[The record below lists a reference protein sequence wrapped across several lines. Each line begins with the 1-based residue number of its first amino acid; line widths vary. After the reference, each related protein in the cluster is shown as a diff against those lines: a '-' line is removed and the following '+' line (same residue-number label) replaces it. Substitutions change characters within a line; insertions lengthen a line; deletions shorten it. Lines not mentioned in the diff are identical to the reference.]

1 MPFAGANNNQFKS
14 LPTVLPDNMKVA
26 GGSFEDPSVTASA
39 INGLNMTTTAKQ
51 KSDGSCTTM
60 TTSIAKTGA
69 SSSKITVAKKKQR
82 KRWKKPADKPK
93 RPLSAYNMFFQDER
107 KRVISEMEAS
117 GELPKGSAAATEG
130 GNDAT
135 TSGKRRP
142 HRKTSGVGFK
152 KLAETISGRW
162 KVLPNA
168 SRSPYEAQAA
178 KNKEDYKVALAAWKE
193 KKEKSDKEARA
204 AVIAQQ
210 DKEIQ
215 LHVQAHLHADAFK
228 NNLAFEQQ
236 GISAASATTAAGV
249 GAAPFAAAIPIPGM
263 TPQQQQQQQYLEALP
278 GFSLPHHV
286 SNDSSSMTPAIGI
299 HNTSLLDHLRLS
311 NAMANMTGAGT
322 ASSVVT
328 GTAAHAGIGA
338 ISKEGSASCSNDAHL
353 GAPAMLM
360 PTRPIQA
367 LQQQQQWERST
378 SDASSNIRPP
388 SSLQQHH
395 QHYHHQQQH
404 QQQQLQVPMN
414 LDVAVR
420 RLSNSFQG
428 VPPAQIQQI
437 AAVNMMPINAST
449 GGNAAPSGH
458 GGPQIN
464 WNSIQQVVNQSDA
477 SGMAAAAVSAASGVT
492 DDDENPIEAIS
503 RAQAFLSNLKASLE
517 AGQSHQQSG

>member
-1 MPFAGANNNQFKS
+1 MPFAGANNNQFKT

-26 GGSFEDPSVTASA
+26 GGSVVDPSVTASA
-39 INGLNMTTTAKQ
+39 INGLKHMTTTAKQ
-51 KSDGSCTTM
+51 KSDGSGTTM
-60 TTSIAKTGA
+60 TSSIATGA
-69 SSSKITVAKKKQR
+69 SSSKKPVVKKKKQR

-107 KRVISEMEAS
+107 KRVISEMEES
-117 GELPKGSAAATEG
+117 GELPKGSAAASDD

-135 TSGKRRP
+135 TTGKRRP
-142 HRKTSGVGFK
+142 HRKTSGIGFK

-162 KVLPNA
+162 KVLPSA
-168 SRSPYEAQAA
+168 SRSPYEAQAV
-178 KNKEDYKVALAAWKE
+178 KNKEEYKAALAAWKE
-193 KKEKSDKEARA
+193 KKAKSEKEARA
-204 AVIAQQ
+204 AMIAQQ

-215 LHVQAHLHADAFK
+215 QHVQAHLHADAFR

-236 GISAASATTAAGV
+236 GISAASATTTAAGV
-249 GAAPFAAAIPIPGM
+249 GAALFPPAIPIPGM
-263 TPQQQQQQQYLEALP
+263 TPQQQQQYLEALP
-278 GFSLPHHV
+278 GFGLPHHV

-299 HNTSLLDHLRLS
+299 HNASLLEHLRLS
-311 NAMANMTGAGT
+311 NAMGT
-322 ASSVVT
+322 V
-328 GTAAHAGIGA
+328 
-338 ISKEGSASCSNDAHL
+338 SKEGIVSGSNDAHL

-360 PTRPIQA
+360 PTLPIQT
-367 LQQQQQWERST
+367 LQQQQWERSS
-378 SDASSNIRPP
+378 SDASSNAKPP

-395 QHYHHQQQH
+395 QHLYHQQQ
-404 QQQQLQVPMN
+404 QQQQQQLQLQLQVPMN
-414 LDVAVR
+414 LDAAVR
-420 RLSNSFQG
+420 RLSNSFRG

-437 AAVNMMPINAST
+437 AAANMMPNNASA
-449 GGNAAPSGH
+449 GGNAAPSGL

-464 WNSIQQVVNQSDA
+464 WNSVQQVVNQSDA